1 MGWVARGKKEECPGQ
16 TRVLMYTRRGCHLCT
31 EAYSLLEEM
40 RGRFGF
46 ELEAIDADGNPD
58 LVRLYG
64 ERVPVVVVNGRER
77 FWGRIN
83 RVLLERLLEGG
94 R

>member
-1 MGWVARGKKEECPGQ
+1 
-16 TRVLMYTRRGCHLCT
+16 
-31 EAYSLLEEM
+31 M

-83 RVLLERLLEGG
+83 RVLLERFLEGG